1 MTRELEKRSCHNVIN
16 GLLLALLVNNIVNVV
31 GTFTNIKDY
40 PI

>member
-16 GLLLALLVNNIVNVV
+16 ELLLALLVNNIVNVV

>member
-1 MTRELEKRSCHNVIN
+1 MTRELKKQSCHNVIN

-31 GTFTNIKDY
+31 GTSADIKDY